1 MLCFIRRDRECA
13 HQEVQKKKRSKKQC
27 DYHTSILQESQTVIP
42 IRSLRKMEKSAKN
55 EKSAKDN
62 GQKKNESALYTVDC
76 SSYHNNITVSEHVYS
91 INSYLVYYVML

>member
-1 MLCFIRRDRECA
+1 MCSPRSPEKE
-13 HQEVQKKKRSKKQC
+13 EVKKQC

-55 EKSAKDN
+55 EKSGKDN

-91 INSYLVYYVML
+91 INSYSVYYVML

>member
-1 MLCFIRRDRECA
+1 MWLSHLYTAGKSDSNTN
-13 HQEVQKKKRSKKQC
+13 KKSKK
-27 DYHTSILQESQTVIP
+27 DG
-42 IRSLRKMEKSAKN
+42 KSAKN

-91 INSYLVYYVML
+91 INSYSVYYVML

>member
-1 MLCFIRRDRECA
+1 MHVLT
-13 HQEVQKKKRSKKQC
+13 KKSRKRKGQKKQC

-42 IRSLRKMEKSAKN
+42 IRSLRKMEKIAKN

-62 GQKKNESALYTVDC
+62 GQKKNESALYIVDC

-91 INSYLVYYVML
+91 INSYSVYYVML